1 MGNHFGKMKL
11 GMINSAWEQHGVGL
25 VDGLKKTKELGFD
38 CVDIFE
44 DPMEPGAD
52 ERIAIIK
59 QTCDELELP
68 IISVVGVSV
77 GLVDF
82 NPSVQR
88 FHVERCKRYLDMG
101 ATFGAKNYLLVIGE
115 YIWQKEVIPP
125 EEQWKFAVENCRVLG
140 DYAGERDLEIVIEL
154 EPFHMSLVNTIG
166 EMDRFLTDVDNP
178 AVKANIDISHMVLS
192 DSPPESLASLRGRAG
207 HVHISD
213 CDGKVHGDLPPGRG
227 VVPFEGY
234 MQAIK
239 DLEFDGAISLELEYA
254 PDPSQIVEWVTEAY
268 SATDRLMSAIDLRN

>member
-1 MGNHFGKMKL
+1 MKL
-11 GMINSAWEQHGVGL
+11 GMINSAWEQHGIGL
-25 VDGLKKTKELGFD
+25 VDGLRKTKELGFD

-44 DPMEPGAD
+44 DPMEPNATG
-52 ERIAIIK
+52 RIADIK
-59 QTCDELELP
+59 QTCDELDLP

-88 FHVERCKRYLDMG
+88 FHVERCKHYLDMG

-125 EEQWKFAVENCRVLG
+125 EEQWNFAVENCRLLG

-192 DSPPESLASLRGRAG
+192 DSPPESLASLKGRAG

-227 VVPFEGY
+227 VVKFSPY
-234 MQAIK
+234 LQAIK
-239 DLEFDGAISLELEYA
+239 DLGFDGSISLELEYS
-254 PDPSQIVEWVTEAY
+254 PDPSKIVEWVEEAY
-268 SATDRLMSAIDLRN
+268 ESTAAMMDQVGLRG

>member
-1 MGNHFGKMKL
+1 
-11 GMINSAWEQHGVGL
+11 MINSAWEQHGVSL

-44 DPMEPGAD
+44 DPTEPNAD
-52 ERIAIIK
+52 GRIATIK
-59 QTCDELELP
+59 ETCDELDLP

-125 EEQWKFAVENCRVLG
+125 DEQWRFAVENCKILG
-140 DYAGERDLEIVIEL
+140 DYAAEKNLEIVIEL
-154 EPFHMSLVNTIG
+154 EPFHMSLVNTIS
-166 EMDRFLTDVDNP
+166 EMDRFLTDVNNP

-192 DSPPESLASLRGRAG
+192 DSPPESLTCLKGRAG

-227 VVPFEGY
+227 VVQFEGY

-254 PDPSQIVEWVTEAY
+254 PDPSKIVEWVSEAY
-268 SATDRLMSAIDLRN
+268 ASTDRLMTAIDLRK

>member
-1 MGNHFGKMKL
+1 
-11 GMINSAWEQHGVGL
+11 MINSAWEQHGVGL
-25 VDGLKKTKELGFD
+25 VDGLRKTKELGFD

-44 DPMEPGAD
+44 DPMEPQAAD
-52 ERIAIIK
+52 RITEIK
-59 QTCDELELP
+59 QTCDELGLP

-101 ATFGAKNYLLVIGE
+101 ETFGAKNYLLVIGE

-125 EEQWKFAVENCRVLG
+125 EEQWRFAVENCRLLG

-154 EPFHMSLVNTIG
+154 EPFHMSLVNNIA
-166 EMDRFLTDVDNP
+166 EMDRFLTDVNNS

-192 DSPPESLASLRGRAG
+192 NSPPESLASLKGRAG

-227 VVPFEGY
+227 AVPFEGY

-239 DLEFDGAISLELEYA
+239 DLDFDGAISLELEYA

-268 SATDRLMSAIDLRN
+268 SATDRLMSAINLRN